1 MLRIKYTK
9 DANGNVI
16 GCRAEDPTAGYKRE
30 ITTPVNGGM
39 WIDGKQ
45 VEGTCDFSLT
55 GSAANQRRQLRTY
68 INMHTSYRYA
78 VACAEMGV

>member
-1 MLRIKYTK
+1 MLRIKYTN
-9 DANGNVI
+9 DENGNVT
-16 GCRAEDPTAGYKRE
+16 GCRAVDTAADYERE
-30 ITTPVNGGM
+30 FTAPVNGGL

-45 VEGTCDFSLT
+45 VEGTSDFRLT
-55 GSAANQRRQLRTY
+55 GCTANQRRQLRTY